1 MINQKKIG
9 ENIPNNLKETP
20 YISCVVYVC
29 NPDVICGGVVD
40 VVRQDVKNKCQ
51 YLSDIIGKQ
60 IYDKP
65 NTITHFCDE
74 INIPEKSIKEQ
85 CFENYGIKILYE
97 EYNDIDQLEMLI
109 VYYEHADVSNNKKFD
124 LDMFPIAKR
133 YLEENT
139 LSYED
144 WFQKYKVS

>member
-1 MINQKKIG
+1 
-9 ENIPNNLKETP
+9 
-20 YISCVVYVC
+20 
-29 NPDVICGGVVD
+29 
-40 VVRQDVKNKCQ
+40 
-51 YLSDIIGKQ
+51 
-60 IYDKP
+60 
-65 NTITHFCDE
+65 
-74 INIPEKSIKEQ
+74 
-85 CFENYGIKILYE
+85 
-97 EYNDIDQLEMLI
+97 MLI